1 MKLIKQLSLFV
12 ENKPGSLNAVCQVLK
27 DHQINIR
34 TLSLADTQQFGIL
47 RLLVKEHEK
56 ARAALEAAGF
66 IVKSTDVLA
75 LPVSDRPGGLAD
87 ILNVLDRNQMSVEY
101 MYAFTFGRSES
112 AVMVFRFEE
121 PEKALQVLTEAG
133 VPAVSACPAA
143 FFGSAG
149 LNPAKR

>member
-87 ILNVLDRNQMSVEY
+87 ILDVLDRNQMSVEY

-121 PEKALQVLTEAG
+121 PERALKALTDAG
-133 VPAVSACPAA
+133 VPAVSEFELFA
-143 FFGSAG
+143 
-149 LNPAKR
+149 

>member
-1 MKLIKQLSLFV
+1 MPIKQLSLFV

-133 VPAVSACPAA
+133 VPAVSEIELFA
-143 FFGSAG
+143 
-149 LNPAKR
+149 

>member
-1 MKLIKQLSLFV
+1 MKLSKQLPLFV
-12 ENKPGSLNAVCQVLK
+12 ENQPGSLNAVCQVLK

-133 VPAVSACPAA
+133 VPAVSEIELFA
-143 FFGSAG
+143 
-149 LNPAKR
+149 

>member
-1 MKLIKQLSLFV
+1 MKLSKQLSLFV

-133 VPAVSACPAA
+133 VPAVSEIELFA
-143 FFGSAG
+143 
-149 LNPAKR
+149 

>member
-87 ILNVLDRNQMSVEY
+87 ILDVLDRNQMSVEY

-121 PEKALQVLTEAG
+121 PERALKVLTDVG
-133 VPAVSACPAA
+133 VPAVSEFELFA
-143 FFGSAG
+143 
-149 LNPAKR
+149 

>member
-87 ILNVLDRNQMSVEY
+87 ILDVLDRNQMSVEY

-121 PEKALQVLTEAG
+121 PERALKVLTDAG
-133 VPAVSACPAA
+133 VPAVSEFELFA
-143 FFGSAG
+143 
-149 LNPAKR
+149 

>member
-1 MKLIKQLSLFV
+1 M
-12 ENKPGSLNAVCQVLK
+12 
-27 DHQINIR
+27 
-34 TLSLADTQQFGIL
+34 
-47 RLLVKEHEK
+47 
-56 ARAALEAAGF
+56 
-66 IVKSTDVLA
+66 KSTDVLA

-133 VPAVSACPAA
+133 VPAVSEIELFA
-143 FFGSAG
+143 
-149 LNPAKR
+149 

>member
-133 VPAVSACPAA
+133 VPAVSEIELFA
-143 FFGSAG
+143 
-149 LNPAKR
+149 